1 MNWSR
6 AIKRIF
12 SLCLIS
18 GSLGFY
24 ANNRL
29 QLDASYA
36 VVAAPAIVISAP
48 ADGVVSHHLKSFSVT
63 PADEV
68 MATVQAATLTDPEIR
83 AATAELETTKAE
95 VTALEELIDF
105 SQQQRSKSTA
115 RQAALTSRRTE
126 HLRRLLSQAESE
138 LAVKSAVKEAAD
150 VVLARSNRLCSEG
163 LIGVQDCENAQSQA
177 QIGDREVASARN
189 QLGIAQF
196 LLDAG
201 KSGTDV
207 AQDFGAELSYAR
219 QQRDETAL
227 RLAQLKEQLATKSA
241 RVKALD
247 FRVHPPSTEI
257 KVGST
262 SRAWSVFKQS
272 GAHVQ
277 EGEALFQVVDCSQL
291 FVFAT
296 ATGHKYEK
304 LRIGMTARVKVGER
318 TLQGKIAQLLGP
330 YGTFSQ
336 DRGMQPQPPVI
347 LSGDDST
354 SASVAVEVPEL
365 QALLGKSCEVGTKTE
380 VTFVQ

>member
-6 AIKRIF
+6 VIKRVLSLGLIF
-12 SLCLIS
+12 

-29 QLDASYA
+29 QLNASYA
-36 VVAAPAIVISAP
+36 VVAGPAIMVGAP
-48 ADGVVSHHLKSFSVT
+48 ADGIVSHHLKSFSVT
-63 PADEV
+63 PAGEV
-68 MATVQAATLTDPEIR
+68 VATVQAAPLEDPEMR
-83 AATAELETTKAE
+83 AATAELETSKAE
-95 VTALEELIDF
+95 LAALQELIEF
-105 SQQQRSKSTA
+105 SQQLRSKSVA
-115 RQAALTSRRTE
+115 RQAALTGRRTE

-150 VVLARSNRLCSEG
+150 VVLARSNKLCSEG
-163 LIGVQDCENAQSQA
+163 LMGAGDCENAHSQA
-177 QIGDREVASARN
+177 QIGERELASARN

-201 KSGTDV
+201 KSGTDI

-219 QQRDETAL
+219 QQGDDSSL
-227 RLAQLKEQLATKSA
+227 RLAQLKQQLATQSA

-247 FRVHPPSTEI
+247 MRVHPPTAEV
-257 KVGST
+257 KVASI
-262 SRAWSVFKQS
+262 SRAWSIFKQT

-277 EGEALFQVVDCSQL
+277 KGEALFQVVDCSQL

-296 ATGHKYEK
+296 ATKHSYEK
-304 LRIGMTARVKVGER
+304 LRIGMAARVKVGER

-347 LSGDDST
+347 ISGDDST

-365 QALLGKSCEVGTKTE
+365 QGLLGKNCEVGTQTE